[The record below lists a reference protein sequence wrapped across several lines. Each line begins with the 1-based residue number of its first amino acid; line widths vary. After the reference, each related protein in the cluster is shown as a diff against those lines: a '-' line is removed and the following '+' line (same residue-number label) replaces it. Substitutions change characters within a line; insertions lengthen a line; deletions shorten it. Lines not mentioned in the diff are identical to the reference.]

1 MRIEWS
7 EPAVLDLEGIKEFI
21 ERDSEYYAIEF
32 TGRII
37 EMVEKLSGFPNLG
50 RKVPEVED
58 EKIREIVFRN
68 YRLIYKLSDE
78 SILVLAIIHAARD
91 LNNMKLQP
99 WENT

>member
-7 EPAVLDLEGIKEFI
+7 ESAVLDLEGIKEFI

-32 TGRII
+32 ASRII
-37 EMVEKLSGFPNLG
+37 EVVEKLSVFPNLG

-58 EKIREIVFRN
+58 EMIREIVFHN

-91 LNNMKLQP
+91 LNNMKPQP

>member
-7 EPAVLDLEGIKEFI
+7 ESAVLDLEGIKEFI

-37 EMVEKLSGFPNLG
+37 EMVEKLSNFSNLG

-58 EKIREIVFRN
+58 EKIREIVFYN

>member
-37 EMVEKLSGFPNLG
+37 EMVEKLSDFPNLG

-58 EKIREIVFRN
+58 EKIREIVFHN

-91 LNNMKLQP
+91 LNNMKQQP

>member
-21 ERDSEYYAIEF
+21 ERDSDYYAIEF
-32 TGRII
+32 TSRII
-37 EMVEKLSGFPNLG
+37 EMVEKLFDFPNLG

-58 EKIREIVFRN
+58 EKIREIVFHN

-78 SILVLAIIHAARD
+78 SILVLAIIHVARE
-91 LNNMKLQP
+91 LNSIKPQP

>member
-21 ERDSEYYAIEF
+21 ERDSVYYAIEF

-37 EMVEKLSGFPNLG
+37 EMVEKLSDFPNLG
-50 RKVPEVED
+50 RKVTEVED
-58 EKIREIVFRN
+58 EKVREIVFHN

-91 LNNMKLQP
+91 LNNVKPQP

>member
-21 ERDSEYYAIEF
+21 ERDSEYYAIDF
-32 TGRII
+32 TSRII
-37 EMVEKLSGFPNLG
+37 EMVEKLSDFPNRG

-58 EKIREIVFRN
+58 EKIREIVFHN

-91 LNNMKLQP
+91 LNR
-99 WENT
+99 